1 MYVSAVELEPGT
13 AVWVRARAYWRRA
26 LVVRVL
32 RGRVEVVF
40 RLSSTPRLVR
50 QRVPLE
56 AVRLSTWEPP
66 LLLHLNVAAP
76 TLDEARAADL
86 LP

>member
-1 MYVSAVELEPGT
+1 MSDLDPGA
-13 AVWVRARAYWRRA
+13 AVWVWARAYWRRA
-26 LVVRVL
+26 RIVRVL
-32 RGRVEVVF
+32 RTRVDVVF

-56 AVRLSTWEPP
+56 AVRRSDFEPP
-66 LLLHLNVAAP
+66 LLLRLDVPAP
-76 TLDEARAADL
+76 TPAEASAADL